1 MLSLENPKWNEL
13 SHAYGNASDIPALLR
28 QLASFP
34 AETSSNDEPWFTL
47 WSSLCHQGD
56 VYSASFAAI
65 PHVIAALA
73 SNPQAASFNYF
84 MLPASVEVARVQ
96 TGFTVPPDLELAYF
110 ESLKQLPTLVAA
122 VARPGWEEPL
132 STSALAAIA
141 AATGKHKIA
150 ELLLFLEPDLIPE
163 VIEWVQSR

>member
-28 QLASFP
+28 QLADFP
-34 AETSSNDEPWFTL
+34 AGTSHDEPWFTL

-73 SNPQAASFNYF
+73 ANPQAASFNYF
-84 MLPASVEVARVQ
+84 LLPASIEVARVK
-96 TGFTVPPDLELAYF
+96 TNFAVPLELELAYF
-110 ESLKQLPTLVAA
+110 ESLKQLPALVAA
-122 VARPGWEEPL
+122 IARLGWEEPL

-141 AATGKHKIA
+141 AATGKHDIA
-150 ELLLFLEPDLIPE
+150 ELLLFLEPDAIPE
-163 VIEWVQSR
+163 TIEWAQSR